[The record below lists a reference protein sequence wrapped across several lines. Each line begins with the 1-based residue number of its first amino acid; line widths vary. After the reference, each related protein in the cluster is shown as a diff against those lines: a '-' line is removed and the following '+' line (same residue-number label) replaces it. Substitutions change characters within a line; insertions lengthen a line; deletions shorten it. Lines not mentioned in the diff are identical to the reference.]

1 MSIVTKF
8 GDIRVRTKLY
18 LFMLIP
24 IFTMIALISGAIGEK
39 YSEKSEFLAI
49 YRFSAVVFDIADLVH
64 ELQKERGLSAG
75 FVGSRG
81 MRYRDDLKNQRQQTQ
96 HRLKLLKQRLIN
108 VDPQNHY
115 WGLQNQ
121 FNLLLIE
128 LQRLPDIRYQI
139 DQLDSGKHFDYYSN
153 INEIAIG
160 ITRYLQVKSQDL
172 KLSRL
177 GDSYSLLLD
186 LQERSGQERG
196 ALNGVFSQRQL
207 NTIEF
212 QEIVVYI
219 ALQRNA
225 IRNFFTVAEE
235 NYQDMLRQSITHPVV
250 AEVEAMREAAF
261 NKWERNELL
270 NELHSLI
277 GYGGLIHDFNNYVIS
292 GDARYYEQFTTIFFR
307 AQQTLS
313 KFRQISSLGEQELA
327 QIDALKRTFKNYQN
341 LLDTVT
347 KMHSRGASIKDI
359 DDAVQVDDTAALDAI
374 EQLRSDITTFDTTT
388 WWPKA
393 TQRIALIKKVSETTR
408 KDISQTISQ
417 LRTAADRGY
426 FFYVILMLSVLT
438 ITLMLGYLLINR
450 LANETSRIAS
460 AMHQMR
466 RSGNFDQL
474 LKSAG
479 NDEIGEIVT
488 AFNNL
493 VDRRNQTEKERRE
506 IQQQLLET
514 KKREALLTLSGGV
527 AHNFNNKLTTIL
539 GYTSLAL
546 NLDETKNA
554 PQTRK
559 YLNKVAHS
567 TEEASELIEKILT
580 YSQSNFL
587 SREKSVMVDGVVH
600 DSIQQFR
607 QQLPSNIRIV
617 EQIDKQLPSVRLD
630 ADQFRRSLEA
640 LQLNSMEAMP
650 DGGTITIGLQVKE
663 IIGEICSVCGE
674 NVEGD
679 YIELSIEDS
688 GIGIPDENI
697 EHIFEPFFTT
707 KELSEGAGMGLA
719 MVYGFIN
726 KMGGHI
732 TVESTPGRGSKFKVI
747 LPLAETTPANE
758 S

>member
-75 FVGSRG
+75 FVGSKG
-81 MRYRDDLKNQRQQTQ
+81 TLYSDALTKQRQQTQ
-96 HRLKLLKQRLIN
+96 QRLKLLKQRLKN

-207 NTIEF
+207 NTLEF

-225 IRNFFTVAEE
+225 IRHFFTVAEE
-235 NYQDMLRQSITHPVV
+235 NYQEMLQQSITHPVV

-292 GDARYYEQFTTIFFR
+292 GEARYYEQFTTIFFR

-313 KFRQISSLGEQELA
+313 KFRRIGSLGDKELV
-327 QIDALKRTFKNYQN
+327 QIDILKTTFRNYQN

-347 KMHSRGASIKDI
+347 KMHSRGASIRDI

-393 TQRIALIKKVSETTR
+393 TQRIALIKEVSDTTR
-408 KDISQTISQ
+408 KDISQTISK

-554 PQTRK
+554 PQTKK

-587 SREKSVMVDGVVH
+587 SREKSVMVDAVVR
-600 DSIQQFR
+600 DSILHLR
-607 QQLPSNIRIV
+607 QQLPSNIHLV
-617 EQIDKQLPSVRLD
+617 EQIDSQLPPLRLD
-630 ADQFRRSLEA
+630 ADQLRRSLEA
-640 LQLNSMEAMP
+640 LQLNAEEAMP
-650 DGGTITIGLQVKE
+650 DGGTITIALHLIAIV
-663 IIGEICSVCGE
+663 GEICTVCGE
-674 NVEGD
+674 SVEGD

-726 KMGGHI
+726 KTGGHI
-732 TVESTPGRGSKFKVI
+732 IVESTPGKGSKFRVM
-747 LPLAETTPANE
+747 LPLVETTSTHE